1 MFHISRHTVS
11 KYIEGDAEKLASPD
25 KIDKI
30 NFDTNRNEIIEL
42 LKNIPYM
49 KLIQK
54 QSNQDILEKEHSFI
68 KNVKNYLKN
77 VICLD

>member
-1 MFHISRHTVS
+1 MFHIHWHTVL

-42 LKNIPYM
+42 IKNILYM

-54 QSNQDILEKEHSFI
+54 QSN
-68 KNVKNYLKN
+68 
-77 VICLD
+77 

>member
-1 MFHISRHTVS
+1 MFHVSRYTVS

-42 LKNIPYM
+42 LKKYTVYEAYPKAIEIGYTG
-49 KLIQK
+49 KG
-54 QSNQDILEKEHSFI
+54 HSFI
-68 KNVKNYLKN
+68 RSVKNYLKN
-77 VICLD
+77 VIYLD